1 MEQGSTDLRGDVN
14 ANMLMLPMVIMTM
27 EDEDNRG
34 YMTRLYRDYQ
44 ALMLKTAWEYSQD
57 SATVEDIVSDS
68 CVSLI
73 QHLNQLKAMD
83 KPALRAYIVIT
94 VRNKALDDLRRQAL
108 RRKNFVT
115 MDENTL
121 DSLEETTSFER
132 KLSLRQEM
140 ETVREAIANLPADEQ
155 DVLRMKFFRHMTD
168 KEIAA
173 CMEIA
178 ENRVRVLIMRSRKK
192 LKQML
197 YREEDGI

>member
-1 MEQGSTDLRGDVN
+1 MEQGSTDLGGDVN

-27 EDEDNRG
+27 EDEDNRE

-57 SATVEDIVSDS
+57 SGTVEDIVSDS
-68 CVSLI
+68 CVALI

>member
-27 EDEDNRG
+27 EDEDNRE

-108 RRKNFVT
+108 RRKKFVT

-173 CMEIA
+173 RMEIA

>member
-1 MEQGSTDLRGDVN
+1 MN

-27 EDEDNRG
+27 EDEDNRE
-34 YMTRLYRDYQ
+34 YMTWLYRDYQ

-57 SATVEDIVSDS
+57 SGTVEDIVSDS
-68 CVSLI
+68 CVAFI

-140 ETVREAIANLPADEQ
+140 EIVREAIANLPADEQ

>member
-27 EDEDNRG
+27 EDEDNRE

-68 CVSLI
+68 CVALI

-173 CMEIA
+173 RMEIA

>member
-1 MEQGSTDLRGDVN
+1 MEQGSTDLGGDVN

-27 EDEDNRG
+27 EDEDNRE

-173 CMEIA
+173 RMEIA

>member
-1 MEQGSTDLRGDVN
+1 MEQGSTDLGGDVN

-27 EDEDNRG
+27 EDEDNRE

-68 CVSLI
+68 CVSLV

-173 CMEIA
+173 RMEIA

>member
-1 MEQGSTDLRGDVN
+1 MEQGSTDLGGDVN

-27 EDEDNRG
+27 EDEDNRE

-57 SATVEDIVSDS
+57 SGTVEDIVSDS
-68 CVSLI
+68 CVALI

-140 ETVREAIANLPADEQ
+140 EIVREAIANLPADEQ

>member
-1 MEQGSTDLRGDVN
+1 MEQGSTGFRGDVN
-14 ANMLMLPMVIMTM
+14 TNMLMLPMVIMTM
-27 EDEDNRG
+27 EDEDNRE

-44 ALMLKTAWEYSQD
+44 ALMLKTAWEYSQE
-57 SATVEDIVSDS
+57 SGTVEDIVSDS
-68 CVSLI
+68 CVALI
-73 QHLNQLKAMD
+73 QHLNQLRAMD

-108 RRKNFVT
+108 LRKNFVT

-173 CMEIA
+173 RMEIA

>member
-27 EDEDNRG
+27 EDEDNRE

-44 ALMLKTAWEYSQD
+44 ALMLKTAWEYSQE
-57 SATVEDIVSDS
+57 SGTVEDIVSDS
-68 CVSLI
+68 CVALI

-155 DVLRMKFFRHMTD
+155 DVLCMKFFRHMTD

-173 CMEIA
+173 RMETA

>member
-1 MEQGSTDLRGDVN
+1 M
-14 ANMLMLPMVIMTM
+14 
-27 EDEDNRG
+27 
-34 YMTRLYRDYQ
+34 
-44 ALMLKTAWEYSQD
+44 
-57 SATVEDIVSDS
+57 
-68 CVSLI
+68 
-73 QHLNQLKAMD
+73 
-83 KPALRAYIVIT
+83 IT

>member
-1 MEQGSTDLRGDVN
+1 MEQGSTDLGGDVN

-27 EDEDNRG
+27 EDEDNRE
-34 YMTRLYRDYQ
+34 YMTWLYRDYQ

-57 SATVEDIVSDS
+57 SGTVEDIVSDS
-68 CVSLI
+68 CVALI

>member
-27 EDEDNRG
+27 EDEDNRE

-57 SATVEDIVSDS
+57 SGTVEDIVSDS

-73 QHLNQLKAMD
+73 KHLNQLKAMD

-108 RRKNFVT
+108 RRKKFVT

-173 CMEIA
+173 RMEIA

>member
-27 EDEDNRG
+27 EDEDNRE

-57 SATVEDIVSDS
+57 SGTVEDIVSDS
-68 CVSLI
+68 CVALI

-140 ETVREAIANLPADEQ
+140 EIVREAIANLPADEQ

>member
-1 MEQGSTDLRGDVN
+1 MEQGSTDLGGDVN

-27 EDEDNRG
+27 EDEDNRE

-68 CVSLI
+68 CVSLV

-132 KLSLRQEM
+132 KLSLRQEL

>member
-1 MEQGSTDLRGDVN
+1 MEQGSTDLGGDVN

-27 EDEDNRG
+27 EDEDNRE

-57 SATVEDIVSDS
+57 SGTVEDIVSDS
-68 CVSLI
+68 CVALI

-132 KLSLRQEM
+132 KLSLRQEL

-173 CMEIA
+173 RMEIA

-197 YREEDGI
+197 YREEDGM

>member
-1 MEQGSTDLRGDVN
+1 
-14 ANMLMLPMVIMTM
+14 
-27 EDEDNRG
+27 
-34 YMTRLYRDYQ
+34 
-44 ALMLKTAWEYSQD
+44 
-57 SATVEDIVSDS
+57 
-68 CVSLI
+68 
-73 QHLNQLKAMD
+73 
-83 KPALRAYIVIT
+83 
-94 VRNKALDDLRRQAL
+94 
-108 RRKNFVT
+108 

-132 KLSLRQEM
+132 KLSLRQEL

-173 CMEIA
+173 RMEIA

>member
-27 EDEDNRG
+27 EDEDNRE

-94 VRNKALDDLRRQAL
+94 VRNKALDDLRQQAL
-108 RRKNFVT
+108 RRKSFVT

-132 KLSLRQEM
+132 KLSLRQEL

-178 ENRVRVLIMRSRKK
+178 ENRVRVLVMRSRKK

>member
-27 EDEDNRG
+27 EDEDNRE

-108 RRKNFVT
+108 RRKKFVT

-140 ETVREAIANLPADEQ
+140 ETVREAIATLPADEQ

>member
-1 MEQGSTDLRGDVN
+1 LEQGSTDLRGDVN

-27 EDEDNRG
+27 EDGDNRE

-108 RRKNFVT
+108 RRKKFVT

>member
-27 EDEDNRG
+27 EDEDNRE

>member
-27 EDEDNRG
+27 EDEDNRE

-108 RRKNFVT
+108 RRKSFVT

-173 CMEIA
+173 RMEIA